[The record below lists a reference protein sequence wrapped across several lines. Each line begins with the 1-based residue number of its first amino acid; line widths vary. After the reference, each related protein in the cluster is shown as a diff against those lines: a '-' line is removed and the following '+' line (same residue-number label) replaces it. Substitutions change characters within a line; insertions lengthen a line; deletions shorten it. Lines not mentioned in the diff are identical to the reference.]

1 MVSYQDAEYTHT
13 NNGWYDN
20 DPEKDHAFQS
30 ESALFLYRVI
40 GTPVNPPRLSM
51 PPVNVQIMKPQG
63 QRADAELASYWYFSR
78 QWSLVDPGFYANQA
92 SLLLMN
98 SKPSWFTIGALPAG
112 VQLSTTPDPAGTVL
126 GGPGST
132 TFNLPPSSDPQLV
145 RYLAA
150 YQRDTYGDWY
160 VSDWVTLT
168 PYGTM
173 GEFDLITED
182 KTNGQGSDPGLRTTR
197 ADKTSFQMKVGLSDG
212 AAFKRLL
219 IPSTNVGKWGVEQG
233 DLYVDI
239 LAEQQGQPD
248 RYYNWNAGRP
258 ALEATSDGITKL
270 DATWVNPMRVV
281 GVPTG
286 DTPVTVKF
294 TPWSRQITNGITSG
308 TSSRNYPPVELRMPL
323 TLRVCPTAT
332 FDVVRGMYLFSSN
345 GGAPTFTGTQGSTV
359 DLGQLEMDSSV
370 VVRVRRA
377 YPRSRTI
384 AVLRR
389 PDGTW
394 KQVGENDLRTSE
406 DCADVIFDIP
416 STEMAD
422 EGAYSIRFLSQT
434 PIDTA
439 AWNTMGVTGVV
450 QPAIT
455 NYGWLSVGQINFTYD
470 GVTEINGMLIFAD

>member
-1 MVSYQDAEYTHT
+1 
-13 NNGWYDN
+13 
-20 DPEKDHAFQS
+20 
-30 ESALFLYRVI
+30 
-40 GTPVNPPRLSM
+40 
-51 PPVNVQIMKPQG
+51 MKPQG

-78 QWSLVDPGFYANQA
+78 QWSPVEYGFYANQA

-98 SKPSWFTIGALPAG
+98 SKPGWLKGALPAG
-112 VQLSTTPDPAGTVL
+112 VQLSTTPDPWYVTP
-126 GGPGST
+126 GGPEST
-132 TFNLPPSSDPQLV
+132 TFNLPPSGDPQLV

-160 VSDWVTLT
+160 VSNWVTLT

-182 KTNGQGSDPGLRTTR
+182 KTNGQGTDPGLRTTR

-270 DATWVNPMRVV
+270 DATWVNPMSVV

-286 DTPVTVKF
+286 NTPVTVKF

-308 TSSRNYPPVELRMPL
+308 NDSRNYPPVELRMPL